1 MGVANRAEVSEDSRR
16 GSHYEGKLTARE
28 LQSPLQVCTLCLCE
42 GRRALPLT
50 LPGCGTEVKIPIHRG
65 THASQAHP

>member
-28 LQSPLQVCTLCLCE
+28 LHTLCLCE
-42 GRRALPLT
+42 GLRALPLT
-50 LPGCGTEVKIPIHRG
+50 LPRCGTEVKIPIHRG
-65 THASQAHP
+65 THASQAYP